1 MGKQAI
7 KEARKQIKV
16 AYKLYRREVKK
27 HKLFS
32 KQARVQ
38 ATLKKM
44 GVPNRRINVICYD
57 TPAQKIK
64 VRIGV
69 PNGTISVSN

>member
-7 KEARKQIKV
+7 KEAKQQIKV
-16 AYKLYRREVKK
+16 AYKVYRNEVKK
-27 HKLFS
+27 DRLFK

-38 ATLKKM
+38 DTLKKM
-44 GVPNRRINVICYD
+44 GAPNRSINVICYD

-64 VRIGV
+64 VRVGV
-69 PNGTISVSN
+69 

>member
-7 KEARKQIKV
+7 KDARKQIRV
-16 AYKLYRREVKK
+16 AYKAYRTEIKK
-27 HKLFS
+27 HKLFT
-32 KQARVQ
+32 KQASVQ

-44 GVPNRRINVICYD
+44 GVPNRRINVICYESA
-57 TPAQKIK
+57 PQKIK

>member
-7 KEARKQIKV
+7 KDARKQIRV
-16 AYKLYRREVKK
+16 AFKAYRKEVKK
-27 HKLFS
+27 YKLFK
-32 KQARVQ
+32 KQTSIQ
-38 ATLKKM
+38 DTLKQM

-64 VRIGV
+64 VRVGV

>member
-7 KEARKQIKV
+7 KDARKQIKV
-16 AYKLYRREVKK
+16 AYKAYRLEVKK
-27 HKLFS
+27 HKLFK

-38 ATLKKM
+38 DTLKKM
-44 GVPNRRINVICYD
+44 GVPNRSINVICYD

-64 VRIGV
+64 VRVGV
-69 PNGTISVSN
+69 